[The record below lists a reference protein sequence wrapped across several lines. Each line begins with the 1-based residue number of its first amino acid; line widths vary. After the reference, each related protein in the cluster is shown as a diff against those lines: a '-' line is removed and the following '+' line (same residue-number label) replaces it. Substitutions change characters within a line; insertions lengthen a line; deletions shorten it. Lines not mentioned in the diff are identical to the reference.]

1 MDADFPKNPD
11 HIMIAKSE
19 QSVEEKYEFLNE
31 LARKRGKT
39 TVVSYGPI
47 LMMELGRDWKDLG
60 VHVIGGRPVWHSF
73 KLEEPHCT
81 LRVYR
86 LPVNHHESTSS
97 FVRNLVKT
105 TTGPVSKEKW
115 KDMTIFGG
123 AGNPKYFTI
132 ESVEVTELG
141 GKKVIAMTGKH
152 TEDGS
157 LRKGIYVSLS
167 GDWKESYE
175 FGIGTTS
182 DKENFDKAV
191 TRFDQALKTVR
202 WKDSI

>member
-1 MDADFPKNPD
+1 
-11 HIMIAKSE
+11 MIAKSD
-19 QSVEEKYEFLNE
+19 QSVEEKYRFLNE

-47 LMMELGRDWKDLG
+47 LMMELGHDWIDRG
-60 VHVIGGRPVWHSF
+60 VHVIGGRPVWHNF
-73 KLEEPHCT
+73 RLEEPRCT

-86 LPVNHHESTSS
+86 MPVSNSQKKADSVHALVSSTA
-97 FVRNLVKT
+97 
-105 TTGPVSKEKW
+105 GPVPEDKW
-115 KDMTIFGG
+115 QDLRYIFGMS
-123 AGNPKYFTI
+123 GNPKYFTI